1 MASKR
6 PIHSDIFGESKKDN
20 DKTKWLS
27 KCRKAQWSL
36 EKVKNP
42 YVGNKRK
49 LIVDLG
55 AVLFEEGLSDIVDGG
70 NVLDLFAGSGF
81 VSYFFKYMGACVWA
95 NDILASSYLN
105 VKTLIEAQHDGMI
118 NHIESSLDMIL
129 EDLVPSSTF
138 VLDNYCPD
146 RFSKE
151 EAIRIDSIRENADKH
166 FGHIL
171 KDLSLSRSG
180 PDNFKFGNYFGKEV
194 SDIKKEYNPYIHS
207 HIAVTSIMHY
217 IMNCC
222 FVGGRLNSGQILAKF
237 DHRVAHQRNNGNEM
251 TFAASAIPL
260 YDISVVGKR
269 VCRATRSDAI
279 DLLRSDNE
287 LTQNALKSLDIVYID
302 PPYGGDQSDYTAMYN
317 FMEDFMFYGDNSKND
332 IIDSKRFAGSKTY
345 KENFVELLESLPEQA
360 IWIFSYN
367 DSSWADIDGIVDPIK
382 KIRSNITVREIDYK
396 YHYRKDRSSGT
407 EYVIIVRPE
416 NK

>member
-6 PIHSDIFGESKKDN
+6 PIYSDIFGDSKKDN
-20 DKTKWLS
+20 DKTVWLS

-55 AVLFEEGLSDIVDGG
+55 AVLFEEGLSDVVNGG

-105 VKTLIEAQHDGMI
+105 AKTLIETQHDGMI
-118 NHIESSLDMIL
+118 NHIESSLDDIL
-129 EDLVPSSTF
+129 ENSSSSSTF
-138 VLDNYCPD
+138 ILDAYHPD
-146 RFSKE
+146 RFSNE
-151 EAIRIDSIRENADKH
+151 EATRIDSVRCNMDKV
-166 FGHIL
+166 FGNLTNSI
-171 KDLSLSRSG
+171 SCSQSG
-180 PDNFKFGNYFGKEV
+180 PEALRFKFFGKEV
-194 SDIKKEYNPYIHS
+194 SDINKEYNPYAHS
-207 HIAVTSIMHY
+207 QIAITAFMHY

-251 TFAASAIPL
+251 TFASSAIPI
-260 YDISVVGKR
+260 YDIAVTGKR
-269 VCRATRSDAI
+269 TCRATRSDAI
-279 DLLRSDNE
+279 ELLRSDNKI
-287 LTQNALKSLDIVYID
+287 TKKALDSLDVVYID
-302 PPYGGDQSDYTAMYN
+302 PPYGGDQSDYSAMYN
-317 FMEDFMFYGDNSKND
+317 FMEDFMFYGDDAKNE
-332 IIDSKRFAGSKTY
+332 ILDSKRFAGSKTY
-345 KENFVELLESLPEQA
+345 EENFVELLESLPEQA

-407 EYVIIVRPE
+407 EYVIIARPE